1 MNSLTKLWAETIAP
15 MKNLLVLIILCSI
28 GLNSSFAQKPDDA
41 YQGGIVFY
49 LFQEGDAGYVAGE
62 VHGLI
67 AATEDQTTI
76 EEWDEI
82 EDGTVWGCYEN
93 ELSGANGTAI
103 GTGAQNTLDILA
115 GCSEDGIAAKLA
127 TDYEVIENGVTY
139 DDWFLPSKDELDI
152 LYQNKDTIGGFD
164 YNRYWSST
172 QHVYYL
178 AWIQYFTDGFQILSS
193 SKTSNSAVRSV
204 RAF

>member
-1 MNSLTKLWAETIAP
+1 
-15 MKNLLVLIILCSI
+15 MKHLLILIILCSI

-139 DDWFLPSKDELDI
+139 DDWFLPS
-152 LYQNKDTIGGFD
+152 
-164 YNRYWSST
+164 
-172 QHVYYL
+172 
-178 AWIQYFTDGFQILSS
+178 
-193 SKTSNSAVRSV
+193 
-204 RAF
+204 